1 VQTHAGITF
10 SDDKLLQTRVFS
22 YADAQRYRLG
32 VNYQELPINK
42 PKCPFHANEY
52 DGAMQMAQKDEEVD
66 YWPSNF
72 RKNEGPTNG
81 ATTKNTTPIQ
91 VRWHEGLVLLQTGC
105 SISRISVF
113 LPCGWQGANCVPNA
127 ERRDDL

>member
-81 ATTKNTTPIQ
+81 ATTKNAMSIQ
-91 VRWHEGLVLLQTGC
+91 VRRPRAV
-105 SISRISVF
+105 
-113 LPCGWQGANCVPNA
+113 ANMVPNQHDQCIDAIWLA
-127 ERRDDL
+127 EWNVCAQ